1 MLTVAVQS
9 REGIADR
16 MRGIV
21 AKDRRIT
28 SYENA
33 VTVGGLARCSHCWRA
48 CSIGPRHVAIAS
60 KRCSGGACAVALVC
74 PYVCA

>member
-33 VTVGGLARCSHCWRA
+33 VTVGGIARCSHCWRA
-48 CSIGPRHVAIAS
+48 CSIGPGIAIAS
-60 KRCSGGACAVALVC
+60 KRCNGGACAVALVH
-74 PYVCA
+74 PHVCA